1 MNKLSTSTE
10 RSYPHLNLDSPVHHA
25 DALSMMRNEE
35 VLTRHWDISHIELT
49 LFFIH
54 FPLTEGFT

>member
-1 MNKLSTSTE
+1 MNKLPASTE
-10 RSYPHLNLDSPVHHA
+10 RSHLHLNLDSPIRHA

-35 VLTRHWDISHIELT
+35 VFTRHWDISHVELT